1 MASGKWEKDIDNVLL
16 EFGVTKESMQEDAAE
31 KLESILQ
38 NYIKVINRYC
48 SPGVPEQRSG
58 VYCCPACGKRI
69 QYHHSYC
76 HKCGKRVGW
85 DK

>member
-1 MASGKWEKDIDNVLL
+1 MESGKWEKDIDNVLL
-16 EFGVTKESMQEDAAE
+16 KFGVTDVSMQEDAAE
-31 KLESILQ
+31 MLESILQ
-38 NYIKVINRYC
+38 DYEKLINHYRVA
-48 SPGVPEQRSG
+48 GVPEQRSG